1 MPRLDPLLRELAKH
15 ESGTLILDPG
25 KQPQLS
31 LEGNERA
38 LSKAVLRSELIAVL
52 LQEAGPSSATGRFRY
67 ELDGVDFEFDVM
79 QDNGTCRA
87 RVTRREAGSDVEVAP
102 PAAEP
107 VLDAVEVEAS
117 LETLEI
123 PDMPEPPAPS
133 VEPAVIAAPPPAEE
147 VAADVP
153 MASEVP
159 IAPEVPDSLSAAQTI
174 PVPESLAS
182 SSAIEGQPMPDVEEL
197 LESLISR
204 SGSDLHLSSNQ
215 KPRMRVHGDLL
226 EIAGLQ
232 APKPDGLQ
240 DRLWRVTP
248 ERNRN
253 EFREK
258 HDTDFAIEIPG
269 QARFRVN
276 LFRDREGIGA
286 VFRQIPYEI
295 PTFEQLGL
303 PETLRSLAHLSK
315 GLVLVTGPT
324 GSGKSTTLAAL
335 VDLVNESRR
344 DHIITIE
351 DPIEFV
357 HTSKN
362 SLIHQREPGVHTTSF
377 GQALRAALRE
387 DPDVIL
393 VGEMRDLETVA
404 IAIETAETGHLVFG
418 TLHTTTAPST
428 VERIVDQFPGDRQEQ
443 IRMMLADSL
452 CAVVSQTLLKKIE
465 GGRVAALEILICT
478 PAVSNLIREGKTFQI
493 ASAMQTGRKVGM
505 ITQNDSLY
513 ELVSKKIVAPEEAYL
528 KAADKEALVKKLEAD
543 GISVNRR

>member
-1 MPRLDPLLRELAKH
+1 MARLDPLLRELAKH

-25 KQPQLS
+25 RQPHLQVN
-31 LEGNERA
+31 GGERA
-38 LSKAVLRSELIAVL
+38 ISKAVLQSELISVL
-52 LQEAGPSSATGRFRY
+52 LQETGPSAATGRFRY
-67 ELDGVDFEFDVM
+67 ELEGLEFEFDVTN
-79 QDNGTCRA
+79 DNGTCRA
-87 RVTRREAGSDVEVAP
+87 QITQSSAP
-102 PAAEP
+102 A
-107 VLDAVEVEAS
+107 VLDEP
-117 LETLEI
+117 I
-123 PDMPEPPAPS
+123 PEPPVATEVPEIADPPAPTEVPTP
-133 VEPAVIAAPPPAEE
+133 VEVPPP
-147 VAADVP
+147 ADVP
-153 MASEVP
+153 MASQVP
-159 IAPEVPDSLSAAQTI
+159 IAAGAPMLAGLPPAGTGAQTI
-174 PVPESLAS
+174 PVPEGLVAS
-182 SSAIEGQPMPDVEEL
+182 SRGEDRPMPEISEL

-204 SGSDLHLSSNQ
+204 GGSDLHLSSNQ
-215 KPRMRVHGDLL
+215 RPRMRVHGDLL
-226 EIAGLQ
+226 ELEEML
-232 APKPDGLQ
+232 APRPDGLKE
-240 DRLWRVTP
+240 RLWKVTP

-258 HDTDFAIEIPG
+258 HDTDFAMEIPG

-276 LFRDREGIGA
+276 LFEDREGIAA

-295 PTFEQLGL
+295 PSFEQLGL
-303 PETLRSLAHLSK
+303 PDTLRSLAQLSK

-324 GSGKSTTLAAL
+324 GSGKSTTLAAI

-357 HTSKN
+357 HTSKS
-362 SLIHQREPGVHTTSF
+362 SLIHQREPGVHTLSF

-393 VGEMRDLETVA
+393 VGEMRDLETIA

-443 IRMMLADSL
+443 IRMMLADGL
-452 CAVVSQTLLKKIE
+452 RAVVSQTLLKSIE

-505 ITQNDSLY
+505 ITQTEALY
-513 ELVSKKIVAPEEAYL
+513 ELVRKKIVAPEEAYL
-528 KAADKEALVKKLEAD
+528 KAVDKEALVKKLEPD
-543 GISVNRR
+543 GISIKRG